1 MILDTHRF
9 VENLISAG
17 FKKHQAEVFV
27 QELNENQSELA
38 TKEDIKEVKSE
49 MKVLKLELQESIK
62 MLERDV
68 TWIKSFLF
76 LVLGAVV
83 SLWFK

>member
-17 FKKHQAEVFV
+17 FKKKQAEVFV

-38 TKEDIKEVKSE
+38 TKGDLKTLETSLKSE
-49 MKVLKLELQESIK
+49 IK
-62 MLERDV
+62 ILERDI
-68 TWIKSFLF
+68 TWIKGFLF

-83 SLWFK
+83 SLWLK

>member
-1 MILDTHRF
+1 MILDTHKF

-27 QELNENQSELA
+27 QELNENQSELP
-38 TKEDIKEVKSE
+38 TKQDIKEVKSE
-49 MKVLKLELQESIK
+49 IK
-62 MLERDV
+62 MLERDI
-68 TWIKSFLF
+68 TWIKTLLF

>member
-49 MKVLKLELQESIK
+49 MKVL
-62 MLERDV
+62 ERDI
-68 TWIKSFLF
+68 TWIKTLLF
-76 LVLGAVV
+76 LVLGAVI

>member
-17 FKKHQAEVFV
+17 FKKKQAEVFV
-27 QELNENQSELA
+27 KELNENQSELA
-38 TKEDIKEVKSE
+38 TKEDITEVKSE
-49 MKVLKLELQESIK
+49 IK
-62 MLERDV
+62 ILERDIS
-68 TWIKSFLF
+68 WIRGFLF
-76 LVLGAVV
+76 LVLGAVI

>member
-17 FKKHQAEVFV
+17 FKKKQAEVFV
-27 QELNENQSELA
+27 KELNENQNELA
-38 TKEDIKEVKSE
+38 TKEDIRELKSD
-49 MKVLKLELQESIK
+49 MKVLKVELQESIK
-62 MLERDV
+62 ILERDM
-68 TWIKSFLF
+68 TWAKGFLF
-76 LVLGAVV
+76 LVLSAVV

>member
-49 MKVLKLELQESIK
+49 MKVL
-62 MLERDV
+62 ERDI
-68 TWIKSFLF
+68 TWIRGFLF
-76 LVLGAVV
+76 LVLGAVI

>member
-17 FKKHQAEVFV
+17 FKKKQAEVFV

-38 TKEDIKEVKSE
+38 TKEDIR
-49 MKVLKLELQESIK
+49 
-62 MLERDV
+62 MLEKDIS
-68 TWIKSFLF
+68 WIKGFLF
-76 LVLGAVV
+76 LLLSAVV